1 MCGADPVIVLGAL
14 AGSRAG
20 EGLLFVPA
28 VAAVAGMVGFT
39 VTSFEVTVRACVAGV
54 VEVGVVVSEV
64 TWAATPLVLAL
75 GSSMDMRPAV
85 SSAGSVCK
93 CTV

>member
-1 MCGADPVIVLGAL
+1 MIALGGL

-20 EGLLFVPA
+20 EGLLLVPA
-28 VAAVAGMVGFT
+28 VAAVEGMVGFT
-39 VTSFEVTVRACVAGV
+39 VTSFEATVCACVAGV
-54 VEVGVVVSEV
+54 VEVGVAVSEV
-64 TWAATPLVLAL
+64 TLAATPLVLAL

-93 CTV
+93 CTA